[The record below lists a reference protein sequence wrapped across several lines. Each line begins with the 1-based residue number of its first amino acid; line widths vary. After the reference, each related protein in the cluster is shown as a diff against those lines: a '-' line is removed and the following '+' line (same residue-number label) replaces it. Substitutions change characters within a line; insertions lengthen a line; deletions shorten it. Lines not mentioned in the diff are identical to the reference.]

1 MDEDEPTSATHT
13 TAARL
18 SVVRAGAVLVI
29 FVIAVAVLLAVGTRP
44 SVSTPSSA
52 TTATST
58 PTTVATAGGGSTT
71 TTSSSQHHSS
81 ATTTTGTQPHSSVSV
96 VVANATS
103 TSGLA
108 AHYSTIIGAAGYNMK
123 PPTNASTTVPN
134 SVVYYAAGQ
143 QGAALDIANSIGVKP
158 AQVQP
163 LTTAVPVPGVTGTDV
178 VVVVGQDLATPG
190 S

>member
-1 MDEDEPTSATHT
+1 MDQDDATPGAT
-13 TAARL
+13 ESGAARL
-18 SVVRAGAVLVI
+18 SAVRAGVVLVI
-29 FVIAVAVLLAVGTRP
+29 FVVAVAVLVAVGTRP
-44 SVSTPSSA
+44 SVNGTPSSA
-52 TTATST
+52 EGTST
-58 PTTVATAGGGSTT
+58 TTTVAAAGGGSTT
-71 TTSSSQHHSS
+71 TTTAHHHG
-81 ATTTTGTQPHSSVSV
+81 ATTTTTTQPHSSVSV
-96 VVANATS
+96 VVANATN

-108 AHYSTIIGAAGYNMK
+108 AHYSTIIGAAGYTMK
-123 PPTNASTTVPN
+123 TPTNASTTVPN

-143 QGAALDIANSIGVKP
+143 QAAALSIASTIGVKP